1 MKTEAEKKTISVPLN
16 IWLNESN
23 GHIHMNV
30 GGKLTSVTNDPTSKR
45 GNPSLYGILEEQLR
59 RAGKIK

>member
-1 MKTEAEKKTISVPLN
+1 MKTEAEKKTISVPLD

-30 GGKLTSVTNDPTSKR
+30 VGTLTSVTNGS
-45 GNPSLYGILEEQLR
+45 YV
-59 RAGKIK
+59 